1 MSNSIAIETPIALQ
15 ATLAKAPTT
24 AADFV
29 AGQGTSPTFSNLVGD
44 DVLLTAQG
52 KLNSVRAIMSAI
64 TESQTDD
71 DEGLMGAKAE
81 GTYFSYGLAMDA
93 KSASELINRSNS
105 QIPSLSGVLVPTGRS
120 PQALLDLLR

>member
-1 MSNSIAIETPIALQ
+1 MSNSITIETPIALQ
-15 ATLAKAPTT
+15 AALAKAPMT

-29 AGQGTSPTFSNLVGD
+29 AGQGTSPTFSNMVGD

-64 TESQTDD
+64 AESRMDD

-81 GTYFSYGLAMDA
+81 GTYFSYGPAMDA
-93 KSASELINRSNS
+93 KSANELINLSKS
-105 QIPSLSGVLVPTGRS
+105 QIPNLSGVLVPTGRS
-120 PQALLDLLR
+120 PQTVLDLLR